1 MKSAN
6 DIFGKGYMCVYRT
19 TRKGEE
25 GQRWTKVEDEG
36 QEKRAQAGGRR
47 IVGYTTRK
55 GIG

>member
-47 IVGYTTRK
+47 IAGYTTRK